1 MSMDDL
7 RVSDE
12 DLTAKARIRN
22 AALELF
28 AEQGADRVS
37 MRAVAAAA
45 GVTVGLVQHHFK
57 TKEGLRNAVDQLI
70 VDYHAQAIAQAPD
83 EGSPAHIAAARDRSV
98 RHMFETHPAVVN
110 YVRRAML
117 DPASD
122 NGRLFARLTD
132 LSRSEIVKARESG
145 LASTHRPE
153 STQVIEIMVRQL
165 GQLFLQPMVDVIWD
179 RLSGPNAPADD
190 KPELTVSIRRPD
202 RVAPGRSD
210 D

>member
-1 MSMDDL
+1 MADPLVGDQ
-7 RVSDE
+7 

-22 AALELF
+22 AALDLF

-57 TKEGLRNAVDQLI
+57 TKEGLRSAVDQLI
-70 VDYHAQAIAQAPD
+70 VDYHAQAIARAPV
-83 EGSPAHIAAARDRSV
+83 EGTPAQIAAARDRSV
-98 RHMFETHPAVVN
+98 RHMFETHPEVVN

-122 NGRLFARLTD
+122 NGQLFARLTE

-153 STQVIEIMVRQL
+153 SAQVIEIMVRQL

-179 RLSGPNAPADD
+179 QLSGARSPSDD
-190 KPELTVSIRRPD
+190 KPELTVSIRQP
-202 RVAPGRSD
+202 
-210 D
+210 

>member
-1 MSMDDL
+1 MADPLVGDQ
-7 RVSDE
+7 

-22 AALELF
+22 AALALF

-57 TKEGLRNAVDQLI
+57 TKEGLRSAVDQLI
-70 VDYHAQAIAQAPD
+70 VDYHAQAIASAPV
-83 EGSPAHIAAARDRSV
+83 EGTPAQIAAARDRSV
-98 RHMFETHPAVVN
+98 RHMFETHPEVVN

-122 NGRLFARLTD
+122 NGQLFARLTE

-145 LASTHRPE
+145 LASTQRPE
-153 STQVIEIMVRQL
+153 SAQVIEIMVRQL

-179 RLSGPNAPADD
+179 QLAGSRSPADD
-190 KPELTVSIRRPD
+190 KPELTVSIRQP
-202 RVAPGRSD
+202 
-210 D
+210 

>member
-1 MSMDDL
+1 MADPLVGDQ
-7 RVSDE
+7 

-22 AALELF
+22 AALDLF

-57 TKEGLRNAVDQLI
+57 TKEGLRSAVDQLI
-70 VDYHAQAIAQAPD
+70 VDYHAQAIARAPV
-83 EGSPAHIAAARDRSV
+83 EGTPAQIAAARDRSV
-98 RHMFETHPAVVN
+98 RHMFETHPEVVN

-122 NGRLFARLTD
+122 NGQLFARLTE

-153 STQVIEIMVRQL
+153 SAQVIEIMVRQL

-179 RLSGPNAPADD
+179 QLSGSRSPSDD
-190 KPELTVSIRRPD
+190 KPELTVSIRQP
-202 RVAPGRSD
+202 
-210 D
+210 